1 MAVRELDTQ
10 VKTTPGVLHKELPRR
25 AFLLKLG
32 FLLNGIAGVFVGVPV
47 LGYLFSSFRTTGP
60 FKSWVPLGPI
70 TSFPENKTSLAK
82 YQNPNTRPWDGQT
95 TDIPCWVRRMEGEK
109 FQIFA
114 INCTHLGCPV
124 RWFEQ
129 SHLFMC
135 PCHGGAFYEDG
146 SHASGPPPRGLYE
159 YKYKIENSQ
168 LWVEGGQLPTLS
180 QPV

>member
-1 MAVRELDTQ
+1 MAVTELETIKKEQ
-10 VKTTPGVLHKELPRR
+10 PQPLHIEMPRR

-32 FLLNGIAGVFVGVPV
+32 FLLNGIAAMFVSVPV
-47 LGYLFSSFRTTGP
+47 LGYVLSSFRTEGP
-60 FKSWVPLGPI
+60 FKSWIALGPLAG
-70 TSFPENKTSLAK
+70 FPENQTRLAK
-82 YQNPNTRPWDGQT
+82 YRNPFTRPWDGPT
-95 TDIPCWVRRMEGEK
+95 ADIPCWVRRMGGEK

-124 RWFEQ
+124 RWFQE

-159 YKYKIENSQ
+159 YKYKIEDGQ
-168 LWVEGGQLPTLS
+168 LWVHGGQLPTLNE
-180 QPV
+180 PA